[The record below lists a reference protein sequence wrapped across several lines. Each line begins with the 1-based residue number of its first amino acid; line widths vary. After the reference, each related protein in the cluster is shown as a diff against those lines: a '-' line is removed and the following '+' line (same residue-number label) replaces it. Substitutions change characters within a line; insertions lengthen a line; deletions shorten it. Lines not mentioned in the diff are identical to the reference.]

1 MTRHGMAETVVGRK
15 CEVALD
21 MRETLKVIVG
31 KEGEEFMVPKQVL
44 VRRAPFFAAAMVRDP
59 QGADLWLV
67 LLPHCEPDIMQG
79 YLQWVYPS
87 EICFR
92 TELPA
97 QPCELVK
104 LWTLGD
110 FLGDDHFCHAVMN
123 VLIRHERLAGPDAI
137 THLYN
142 HTSPG
147 SVLRLNIFGM
157 WATRYSIASVSNLFL
172 QEPGHPRDFVVG
184 LLAHLVHFGRI
195 VDRGVPPPQ
204 PAPAPR
210 AQELTYHE

>member
-67 LLPHCEPDIMQG
+67 LLPHCEPDIIQG
-79 YLQWVYPS
+79 Y
-87 EICFR
+87 
-92 TELPA
+92 
-97 QPCELVK
+97 
-104 LWTLGD
+104 
-110 FLGDDHFCHAVMN
+110 FLGDDHFCRAVMK

-147 SVLRLNIFGM
+147 SVLSLNIFGM
-157 WATRYSIASVSNLFL
+157 
-172 QEPGHPRDFVVG
+172 
-184 LLAHLVHFGRI
+184 
-195 VDRGVPPPQ
+195 
-204 PAPAPR
+204 
-210 AQELTYHE
+210 